1 MPVDKEFQLRLLDAP
16 RPAVAKRER
25 ARVPRARAESSAKV
39 ALAAL
44 KKTTGAEEI
53 LEKIPQ
59 LGVLDAWG
67 KIAYFSVCAK
77 SGAATYL
84 DIWDADHFDGF
95 TDMQRSLDD
104 CRAWFSGDGYT
115 AWGCGQTKSGRVNC
129 YFRAPAAGTYV
140 CNARLQSFP
149 STSLA
154 IVECLIDNASFG
166 PLPFTG
172 TIDQPHPCTLGAGY
186 HHFRIRQ
193 MSGSFFFLSL
203 TVFRV

>member
-1 MPVDKEFQLRLLDAP
+1 VPVEKDFRLRLLRAS
-16 RPAVAKRER
+16 RPAEKKRER
-25 ARVPRARAESSAKV
+25 ARLPRARTETSARA

-53 LEKIPQ
+53 LEKVPQ
-59 LGVLDAWG
+59 LGLLDAWG
-67 KIAYFSVCAK
+67 QIAHFSVCAK
-77 SGAATYL
+77 SGTATYL

-95 TDMQRSLDD
+95 TDMQRCLDD

-115 AWGCGQTKSGRVNC
+115 AWGSGQTKTGRVNC

-149 STSLA
+149 STSPA
-154 IVECLIDNASFG
+154 IVECLIDNSSFG